1 MPVLPALFPATAK
14 RGLWNIYQLY
24 AEHFPAKWVR
34 FAVRKCSRLII
45 CAYSDRKTGL
55 TFAEYALVGRKRGT
69 ILEAENHPA
78 VSRNEATVTS
88 ALPKASTI
96 LASLGQAAF
105 VWDIA
110 TDAMA
115 WSDHAG
121 SVFADIPLPRLAS
134 GAEFSRLIEPVRSIR
149 SDALGHS
156 PPVRGGDGAPYRIE
170 YGVRASTSAPVLW
183 IEESGC
189 WFAGADGRPARAQGI
204 VRINNERHA
213 RDQQLMKLSRHDPL
227 TGELNRT
234 HLVASLAEAIEEAA
248 RFRTSCAF
256 MLIGIDHLARIN
268 DAFGFDVADAVIS
281 EVAGR
286 IRARLRGG
294 DVLGRFSG
302 NKFGL
307 ILKNCTVDDMNIAA
321 ERFLAGIRDDVVPTK
336 SGPVAVTASIGAVS
350 VPRYARNADEA
361 INRAHETLDMAKRRR
376 AGSFSLWRPNVER
389 DAQRRVNI
397 RVTDEIVTA
406 LNERRIVMAFEP
418 VVEARSR
425 DAAFY
430 ECLIRMEQDDG
441 QVLLAPDI
449 VPVAEKLGLIR
460 LVDHRVLELVVAELA
475 ASPDVQLSL
484 NISPD
489 TTMDPDWWASIESL
503 MRAHPGVA
511 ERLIV
516 EITETVAIQDID
528 DVRGFVTRLK
538 NFGSR
543 IAIDD
548 FGAGYTSFRNLRKLG
563 VDIVKIDGA
572 FVQNIARSADDRA
585 FVQTLIDLARRL
597 QIKTVAEWVQ
607 DDESAVMLREWGCDY
622 IQGRLIGLASSE
634 RPWQTPTGAVLPAA
648 G

>member
-1 MPVLPALFPATAK
+1 LK
-14 RGLWNIYQLY
+14 
-24 AEHFPAKWVR
+24 
-34 FAVRKCSRLII
+34 S
-45 CAYSDRKTGL
+45 
-55 TFAEYALVGRKRGT
+55 
-69 ILEAENHPA
+69 ENHCKNHLD
-78 VSRNEATVTS
+78 VSRNEAILKP
-88 ALPKASTI
+88 AIPPASTI

-105 VWDIA
+105 VWDVA
-110 TDAMA
+110 TDEMV
-115 WSDHAG
+115 WSDHLA
-121 SVFADIPLPRLAS
+121 SVFPDIPMEALAS
-134 GAEFSRLIEPVRSIR
+134 GAAFSNLIEPVRSVR
-149 SDALGHS
+149 TEALGHS
-156 PPVRGGDGAPYRIE
+156 SLAHGAEGAPYRIE

-189 WFAGADGRPARAQGI
+189 WFAGADGKPARAQGI
-204 VRINNERHA
+204 VRIDNERHA
-213 RDQQLMKLSRHDPL
+213 RDEQLVKLSRHDPL

-234 HLVASLAEAIEEAA
+234 HLIASLAEAVEEAT
-248 RFRTSCAF
+248 RFRSSCAF

-268 DAFGFDVADAVIS
+268 DAFGFDVADVVIS
-281 EVAGR
+281 EVAAR
-286 IRARLRGG
+286 IRVRLRGG

-307 ILKNCTVDDMNIAA
+307 ILKNCTVDDMNVAA
-321 ERFLAGIRDDVVPTK
+321 ERFLAGIRGEVVPTQ
-336 SGPVAVTASIGAVS
+336 SGPVSITASIGAVS
-350 VPRYARNADEA
+350 VPRYARSADEA

-376 AGSFSLWRPNVER
+376 AGSFSMWRPNVER

-406 LNERRIVMAFEP
+406 LNDRRIVMAYEP
-418 VVEARSR
+418 VVEAGSR
-425 DAAFY
+425 NPSFY
-430 ECLIRMEQDDG
+430 ECLVRMEQNDG

-449 VPVAEKLGLIR
+449 VPVAEKLGLIHM
-460 LVDHRVLELVVAELA
+460 VDHRVLELVVAELA
-475 ASPDVQLSL
+475 RSPNVRLSL

-489 TTMDPDWWASIESL
+489 TTMDPDWSASIESL

-528 DVRGFVTRLK
+528 DIRGFVTRLK
-538 NFGSR
+538 SFGSR

-572 FVQNIARSADDRA
+572 FVQNIVRSADDRA

-597 QIKTVAEWVQ
+597 EIKTVAEWVQ
-607 DDESAVMLREWGCDY
+607 DEESAVMLRDWGCDF

-634 RPWQTPTGAVLPAA
+634 RPWDSPSDTILPAA
-648 G
+648 S

>member
-1 MPVLPALFPATAK
+1 MSESLPPAS
-14 RGLWNIYQLY
+14 
-24 AEHFPAKWVR
+24 E
-34 FAVRKCSRLII
+34 
-45 CAYSDRKTGL
+45 
-55 TFAEYALVGRKRGT
+55 
-69 ILEAENHPA
+69 
-78 VSRNEATVTS
+78 
-88 ALPKASTI
+88 I

-105 VWDIA
+105 VWDIPTDHLVWSEHVA
-110 TDAMA
+110 T
-115 WSDHAG
+115 
-121 SVFADIPLPRLAS
+121 VFPDIPLERLAT
-134 GAEFSRLIEPVRSIR
+134 ATEFSNLIEPQRAVR
-149 SDALGHS
+149 SDALVPS
-156 PPVRGGDGAPYRIE
+156 PAASSGEGAPYRIE
-170 YGVRASTSAPVLW
+170 YGVRANTSAQVQW
-183 IEESGC
+183 IEETGC
-189 WFAGADGRPARAQGI
+189 WFAGPDGRPLRAQGI

-213 RDQQLMKLSRHDPL
+213 RDEQLVKLSQNDPL

-234 HLVASLAEAIEEAA
+234 HLIASLAEIIEEAV
-248 RFRTSCAF
+248 RFRTNCAF
-256 MLIGIDHLARIN
+256 MLIGIDHLARVN

-307 ILKNCTVDDMNIAA
+307 ILKNCTVDDMNVAA
-321 ERFLAGIRDDVVPTK
+321 ERFLAAIRDEVVPTR
-336 SGPVAVTASIGAVS
+336 SGPVSITASIGGVA
-350 VPRYARNADEA
+350 VPRYARSAHEA
-361 INRAHETLDMAKRRR
+361 INRAQETLEACKSRR

-406 LNERRIVMAFEP
+406 LNERRISMAFEP
-418 VVEARSR
+418 VVDARAR

-430 ECLIRMEQDDG
+430 ECLVRMQQDDG

-449 VPVAEKLGLIR
+449 VPVAERLGLIR

-475 ASPDVQLSL
+475 ASPTTQLSL

-489 TTMDPDWWASIESL
+489 TTMDPDWWTSIETL
-503 MRAHPGVA
+503 MHAHPGVG

-516 EITETVAIQDID
+516 EITETVAIQDVD

-597 QIKTVAEWVQ
+597 DIKTVAEWVQ
-607 DDESAVMLREWGCDY
+607 DEEAASMLRDWGCDY
-622 IQGRLIGLASSE
+622 IQGRLIGLASSQ
-634 RPWQTPTGAVLPAA
+634 RPWQQPVETVLPAV

>member
-1 MPVLPALFPATAK
+1 L
-14 RGLWNIYQLY
+14 
-24 AEHFPAKWVR
+24 
-34 FAVRKCSRLII
+34 
-45 CAYSDRKTGL
+45 
-55 TFAEYALVGRKRGT
+55 
-69 ILEAENHPA
+69 
-78 VSRNEATVTS
+78 TS
-88 ALPKASTI
+88 APPQASAI
-96 LASLGQAAF
+96 LACLGQAAF

-110 TDAMA
+110 SDAIAWTDHLA
-115 WSDHAG
+115 
-121 SVFADIPLPRLAS
+121 SVFPDIPVGSLS
-134 GAEFSRLIEPVRSIR
+134 TGGEFAKLIEPVRSIR
-149 SDALGHS
+149 TEVLKSSSAVD
-156 PPVRGGDGAPYRIE
+156 RGDGVPYRIE
-170 YGVRASTSAPVLW
+170 YGVRASTSHPVLW

-189 WFAGADGRPARAQGI
+189 WFAGGDGKPARVQGI
-204 VRINNERHA
+204 VRIDNERHA
-213 RDQQLMKLSRHDPL
+213 REEQLLKLSRHDPL

-234 HLVASLAEAIEEAA
+234 HLIASLAESIEEAM
-248 RFRTSCAF
+248 RFRSSFAF

-268 DAFGFDVADAVIS
+268 DAFGFDVADQVIS
-281 EVAGR
+281 DVAKR

-307 ILKNCTVDDMNIAA
+307 VLKNCTVDDMNVAA

-336 SGPVAVTASIGAVS
+336 SGPVSVTASIGAVS

-361 INRAHETLDMAKRRR
+361 INRAQETLDMAKRRR
-376 AGSFSLWRPNVER
+376 AGSFLVWRPNVER

-418 VVEARSR
+418 VVDARSR
-425 DAAFY
+425 EPAFH
-430 ECLIRMEQDDG
+430 ECLVRMQQDDG
-441 QVLLAPDI
+441 QFLLAPDI

-475 ASPDVQLSL
+475 VAPGVQLSL

-489 TTMDPDWWASIESL
+489 TTMDPDWWSSIEAL

-538 NFGSR
+538 NFGSK

-572 FVQNIARSADDRA
+572 FVQNLARSADDRA

-597 QIKTVAEWVQ
+597 DIKTVAEWVQ
-607 DDESAVMLREWGCDY
+607 DDESALMLREWGCDY
-622 IQGRLIGLASSE
+622 IQGRLIGLASSD
-634 RPWQTPTGAVLPAA
+634 RPWRTLDAAEVLPAA

>member
-1 MPVLPALFPATAK
+1 VA
-14 RGLWNIYQLY
+14 
-24 AEHFPAKWVR
+24 
-34 FAVRKCSRLII
+34 
-45 CAYSDRKTGL
+45 
-55 TFAEYALVGRKRGT
+55 
-69 ILEAENHPA
+69 
-78 VSRNEATVTS
+78 S

-105 VWDIA
+105 VWDVA
-110 TDAMA
+110 TDAIT
-115 WSDHAG
+115 WSDHA
-121 SVFADIPLPRLAS
+121 SAVFSDIPAASLAS
-134 GAEFSRLIEPVRSIR
+134 GAEFSKLIEPVRSIR
-149 SDALGHS
+149 TDALTHS
-156 PPVRGGDGAPYRIE
+156 PPARSGEGAPYRIE
-170 YGVRASTSAPVLW
+170 YGVRTSTSGPVLW
-183 IEESGC
+183 IEETGC
-189 WFAGADGRPARAQGI
+189 WFAGPDGKPARAQGI
-204 VRINNERHA
+204 VRINNERRA
-213 RDQQLMKLSRHDPL
+213 RDEQLLKLSRNDPL

-234 HLVASLAEAIEEAA
+234 YLVASLAEAIEQAS

-281 EVAGR
+281 EVARR
-286 IRARLRGG
+286 IRSRLRGG

-307 ILKNCTVDDMNIAA
+307 VLKNCTVDDMNVAA
-321 ERFLAGIRDDVVPTK
+321 ERFLAGIRDEVVPTK
-336 SGPVAVTASIGAVS
+336 SGPVSVTASIGAVT
-350 VPRYARNADEA
+350 VPRHARSADEA
-361 INRAHETLDMAKRRR
+361 INRAQETLDGAKRRR

-425 DAAFY
+425 NASFY
-430 ECLIRMEQDDG
+430 ECLVRMEQDDG

-475 ASPDVQLSL
+475 ASPNVQLSL

-489 TTMDPDWWASIESL
+489 TTMDPNWWASIESL

-528 DVRGFVTRLK
+528 DLRGFVTRLK

-597 QIKTVAEWVQ
+597 EIKTVAEWVQ
-607 DDESAVMLREWGCDY
+607 DDESANMLRDWGCDY
-622 IQGRLIGLASSE
+622 IQGRLIGLASSR
-634 RPWQTPTGAVLPAA
+634 RPWSVPADTALPAVS
-648 G
+648 